1 MDNGNQIPVPAEM
14 VRKGI
19 HLFALII
26 PVGYLFLSFPAVIF
40 WLSVSAAVSILIDI
54 ARFRQ
59 WALWKWLSWILTPI
73 IREHEIKGGFTGA
86 SYILVTSLCTIILFP
101 KTIAVAAM
109 VFIVIGDTAAAL
121 IGRLYGKHKLIGKKT
136 IEGSAACLVSV
147 TLVSFLIPGL
157 PTPVGIIGAV
167 AATLAEA
174 FSGKIDDNMTV
185 PLISGLAM
193 LMVMRFMG
201 YEQAALFGAFS
212 SP

>member
-14 VRKGI
+14 ARKAV

-26 PVGYLFLSFPAVIF
+26 PVGYLFVSFPAAISWV
-40 WLSVSAAVSILIDI
+40 SVSAAVSILIDI

-59 WALWKWLSWILTPI
+59 WVLWKWLSWILTPI

-121 IGRLYGKHKLIGKKT
+121 VGRLYGKHKLIGKKS
-136 IEGSAACLVSV
+136 IEGSTACLISV
-147 TLVSFLIPGL
+147 ALVSFLIPDL
-157 PTPVGIIGAV
+157 PTLAGIIGAV
-167 AATLAEA
+167 AAALAEA

-193 LMVMRFMG
+193 LAVMRFMG
-201 YEQAALFGAFS
+201 YEQAALFGGFS